1 MECQTVISASLW
13 HSAPLDASTLT
24 VVGITTERTNPY
36 AKLSNFIVL

>member
-24 VVGITTERTNPY
+24 VLGITTERANACT
-36 AKLSNFIVL
+36 KLSNFIVL